1 MSTLIDTAARI
12 AALAHKEQTRKQDDT
27 PYITHPFAVAL
38 KLAQHGFSD
47 EVIAAA
53 IIHDVL
59 EDTEYPED
67 ELRAAMGTDVM
78 AIVDA
83 VTNDDT
89 LSWEEKKLKY
99 IETVRTGNDG
109 AKAVATADKVHN
121 LETLIQSLNVV
132 GPSIWDAFKR
142 GKEKKIWFEDAML
155 AMLKESWDHPLVAE
169 YEERLEELKTL
180 A

>member
-12 AALAHKEQTRKQDDT
+12 AALAHKDQTRKQDDT

-99 IETVRTGNDG
+99 IETVRAGNDG

-121 LETLIQSLNVV
+121 LETLIRSLTEI
-132 GPSIWDAFKR
+132 GPTIWDSFNR
-142 GKEKKIWFEDAML
+142 GKEKKIWFEEAML
-155 AMLKESWDHPLVAE
+155 SMLKESWDHPLVAE
-169 YEERLEELKTL
+169 YEERLEELKAL